1 MNENYIE
8 KYVDIEGNI
17 RERKYIEK
25 IKMIIFAGTKFM
37 LDRVLAIL
45 GLILLSPI
53 ILIISVLIKIDSK
66 GPIFFKQER
75 TGKNGEDFYVYK
87 FRTMVESNDVHDF
100 SIKD

>member
-53 ILIISVLIKIDSK
+53 ILIISLLIKIDSK
-66 GPIFFKQER
+66 GPIFSSKRELVKMEKIFMCINLEP
-75 TGKNGEDFYVYK
+75 
-87 FRTMVESNDVHDF
+87 
-100 SIKD
+100 